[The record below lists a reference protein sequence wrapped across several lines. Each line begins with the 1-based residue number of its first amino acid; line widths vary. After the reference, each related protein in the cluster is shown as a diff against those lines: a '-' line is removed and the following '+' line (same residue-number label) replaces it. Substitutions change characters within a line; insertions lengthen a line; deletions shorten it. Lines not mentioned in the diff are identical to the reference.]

1 MSTNTIYDDHYIKM
15 NKLFKSIYTQT
26 KLNIYEFLF
35 AISFLVN
42 FILGRFIHFS
52 APDEEV
58 YNYYNNKRNILNQWF
73 VKKGWGWT
81 TLVIIYFIPIS
92 FINNTTA
99 KQQLI
104 LLLLIIITTTNKG

>member
-1 MSTNTIYDDHYIKM
+1 M
-15 NKLFKSIYTQT
+15 N
-26 KLNIYEFLF
+26 FLF

-73 VKKGWGWT
+73 VKKVGVG
-81 TLVIIYFIPIS
+81 
-92 FINNTTA
+92 
-99 KQQLI
+99 QLW
-104 LLLLIIITTTNKG
+104 